1 MSLGRRILLF
11 PLTLLLIAAVLL
23 AGSAIAIFATLSTF
37 KISLNSLLTEALLAG
52 CAFLTLVV
60 VGRLIERRTFAEL
73 GFGRGFL
80 RDIGIGLALGAGIIS
95 LVIGLLA
102 LFGWYQVVGSGAL
115 VGAGIVTNLSVILL
129 FLLVAVLQEI
139 TFRGLLF
146 RIVENGLGSW
156 GALIVS
162 ALFFGGAHLGN
173 PGATLGSSI
182 AIALEAG
189 MLLGAIYMATRSLWM
204 VIGVHWAWNY
214 FEGPVFGTQVSGNDI
229 PSLLHSVTDGPV
241 LWTGGVFGPE
251 AGLFAVIA
259 GGIVGAMF
267 IWLAIQRGRVIAP
280 MWARRATSLPAQPS
294 TAAS

>member
-1 MSLGRRILLF
+1 M
-11 PLTLLLIAAVLL
+11 
-23 AGSAIAIFATLSTF
+23 
-37 KISLNSLLTEALLAG
+37 
-52 CAFLTLVV
+52 
-60 VGRLIERRTFAEL
+60 
-73 GFGRGFL
+73 
-80 RDIGIGLALGAGIIS
+80 GIGLALGAGIIS

-102 LFGWYQVVGSGAL
+102 LFGWYQVIGPGAL
-115 VGAGIVTNLSVILL
+115 VGAGVVTNLSVILL
-129 FLLVAVLQEI
+129 FLLVAVFEEV

-162 ALFFGGAHLGN
+162 AIFFGGAHLGN

-189 MLLGAIYMATRSLWM
+189 VLLGAIYMATRSLWM

-241 LWTGGVFGPE
+241 LWTGGAFGPE

-259 GGIVGAMF
+259 GGIVGAIF
-267 IWLAIQRGRVIAP
+267 IWMAIRRGQVIAP
-280 MWARRATSLPAQPS
+280 MWARRASSTPAQPS
-294 TAAS
+294 VSLS

>member
-11 PLTLLLIAAVLL
+11 PVTLLLIAAVLL
-23 AGSAIAIFATLSTF
+23 AGSAITIFVLLDALKVPSG
-37 KISLNSLLTEALLAG
+37 SLTRESVLAG
-52 CAFLTLVV
+52 CALLTFIV

-80 RDIGIGLALGAGIIS
+80 RDMGIGLALGAGIIS

-102 LFGWYQVVGSGAL
+102 LFGWYQVVGPGAL
-115 VGAGIVTNLSVILL
+115 VGAGVVTNLSVILL
-129 FLLVAVLQEI
+129 FLLVAVFEEV

-156 GALIVS
+156 GALLVS
-162 ALFFGGAHLGN
+162 AIFFGGAHLGN
-173 PGATLGSSI
+173 PGATIGSSI

-189 MLLGAIYMATRSLWM
+189 VLLGAIYMATRSLWM

-214 FEGPVFGTQVSGNDI
+214 FEGPVFGTQVSGYDL
-229 PSLLHSVTDGPV
+229 PSLLHSVTDGPA

-259 GGIVGAMF
+259 GGIVGAIF
-267 IWLAIQRGRVIAP
+267 IWLAIRHGQVIAP
-280 MWARRATSLPAQPS
+280 MWARRATSMPAQPS

>member
-1 MSLGRRILLF
+1 M
-11 PLTLLLIAAVLL
+11 
-23 AGSAIAIFATLSTF
+23 
-37 KISLNSLLTEALLAG
+37 
-52 CAFLTLVV
+52 
-60 VGRLIERRTFAEL
+60 
-73 GFGRGFL
+73 
-80 RDIGIGLALGAGIIS
+80 GIGLALGAGIIS

-129 FLLVAVLQEI
+129 FLLVAVFEEV

-156 GALIVS
+156 GALLVS
-162 ALFFGGAHLGN
+162 AIFFGGAHLGN

-182 AIALEAG
+182 AIAIEAG
-189 MLLGAIYMATRSLWM
+189 VLLGAIYMATRSLWM

-214 FEGPVFGTQVSGNDI
+214 FEGPVFGTQVSGNESA
-229 PSLLHSVTDGPV
+229 SLLHSVTNGPV

-251 AGLFAVIA
+251 AGLFAVIV
-259 GGIVGAMF
+259 GGIVGAVF
-267 IWLAIQRGRVIAP
+267 IWLAIRRGQLIAP
-280 MWARRATSLPAQPS
+280 MWTRRTTSAPAQPS

>member
-23 AGSAIAIFATLSTF
+23 AGSAIAIFV
-37 KISLNSLLTEALLAG
+37 LLDALKVPSGPLTRESVLAG
-52 CAFLTLVV
+52 CALLTFIV

-73 GFGRGFL
+73 GFGRGLL
-80 RDIGIGLALGAGIIS
+80 RDMGIGLALGAGIIS

-102 LFGWYQVVGSGAL
+102 LFGWYQVVGPGAL
-115 VGAGIVTNLSVILL
+115 VGAGIVTNLSVVLL
-129 FLLVAVLQEI
+129 FLLVAVFEEI

-156 GALIVS
+156 GALLVS
-162 ALFFGGAHLGN
+162 AIFFGGAHLGN
-173 PGATLGSSI
+173 PGATIGSSI

-189 MLLGAIYMATRSLWM
+189 VLLGAIYMATRSLWM

-259 GGIVGAMF
+259 GGIVGAIF
-267 IWLAIQRGRVIAP
+267 IWLAIRRGQVIAP
-280 MWARRATSLPAQPS
+280 LWARRATATPAQS
-294 TAAS
+294 SAAIS

>member
-11 PLTLLLIAAVLL
+11 PLTLLLIAAALL
-23 AGSAIAIFATLSTF
+23 AGSAIAIFAILGAF
-37 KISLNSLLTEALLAG
+37 KLPTGPLARESVLAG
-52 CAFLTLVV
+52 CALFTFVI

-80 RDIGIGLALGAGIIS
+80 RDMGIGLALGAGIIS

-102 LFGWYQVVGSGAL
+102 LFGWYQVIGPGAL
-115 VGAGIVTNLSVILL
+115 AGAGIVTNLSVVLL
-129 FLLVAVLQEI
+129 FLLVALFEEI
-139 TFRGLLF
+139 AFRGLLF

-156 GALIVS
+156 GALLVS
-162 ALFFGGAHLGN
+162 AVFFGGAHLGN

-189 MLLGAIYMATRSLWM
+189 VLLGAIYMATRSLWM

-214 FEGPVFGTQVSGNDI
+214 FEGPVFGTQVSGYDI

-241 LWTGGVFGPE
+241 LWTGGAFGPE
-251 AGLFAVIA
+251 AGLFAVIV
-259 GGIVGAMF
+259 GGIVGAIF
-267 IWLAIQRGRVIAP
+267 IWLAIRRGRVIAP
-280 MWARRATSLPAQPS
+280 LWARRATMLPAQPS

>member
-23 AGSAIAIFATLSTF
+23 AGSAFAIFAVLGAL
-37 KISLNSLLTEALLAG
+37 KLPISALLTEAILAG
-52 CAFLTLVV
+52 CALFTLVI

-73 GFGRGFL
+73 GFGRGLL
-80 RDIGIGLALGAGIIS
+80 RDMGIGLALGAGIIS

-129 FLLVAVLQEI
+129 FLLVAVFEEI

-156 GALIVS
+156 GALLVS
-162 ALFFGGAHLGN
+162 AIFFGGAHLGN

-182 AIALEAG
+182 AIAIEAG
-189 MLLGAIYMATRSLWM
+189 VLLGAIYMATRSLWM

-214 FEGPVFGTQVSGNDI
+214 FEGPVFGTQVSGNDSA
-229 PSLLHSVTDGPV
+229 SLLHSVTNGPV
-241 LWTGGVFGPE
+241 LWTGGAFGPE
-251 AGLFAVIA
+251 AGLFAVIV
-259 GGIVGAMF
+259 GGIVGAVF
-267 IWLAIQRGRVIAP
+267 IWLAIRRGQIIAP
-280 MWARRATSLPAQPS
+280 MWARRATSAPAQPS

>member
-1 MSLGRRILLF
+1 MSLGRRILLS

-23 AGSAIAIFATLSTF
+23 AGSAIAIFATLSAL
-37 KISLNSLLTEALLAG
+37 KLPIGPLTREAVLAG
-52 CAFLTLVV
+52 CALVTLVV

-73 GFGRGFL
+73 GFGRGLL
-80 RDIGIGLALGAGIIS
+80 RDMGIGLALGAGIIS

-102 LFGWYQVVGSGAL
+102 LFGWYQVVGPGAL
-115 VGAGIVTNLSVILL
+115 AGAGIATNLSVILL
-129 FLLVAVLQEI
+129 FLLIAVFEEI

-156 GALIVS
+156 GALLVS

-173 PGATLGSSI
+173 PDATLGSSI

-189 MLLGAIYMATRSLWM
+189 VLLGAIYMATRSLWM

-241 LWTGGVFGPE
+241 LWTGGAFGPE
-251 AGLFAVIA
+251 AGLFAVIV
-259 GGIVGAMF
+259 GGMVGAAF
-267 IWLAIQRGRVIAP
+267 IGLAFRRGQIIPP
-280 MWARRATSLPAQPS
+280 MWARRASTAAAQPS
-294 TAAS
+294 TATS

>member
-23 AGSAIAIFATLSTF
+23 AGSAFAIFAVLGAL
-37 KISLNSLLTEALLAG
+37 KLPIGPLLTEAILAG
-52 CAFLTLVV
+52 CALLTLVV

-73 GFGRGFL
+73 GFGRGLL
-80 RDIGIGLALGAGIIS
+80 RDTGIGLALGAGIIS

-129 FLLVAVLQEI
+129 FLLVAVFEEV

-156 GALIVS
+156 GALLVS
-162 ALFFGGAHLGN
+162 AIFFGGAHLGN

-182 AIALEAG
+182 AIAIEAG
-189 MLLGAIYMATRSLWM
+189 VLLGAIYMATRSLWM

-214 FEGPVFGTQVSGNDI
+214 FEGPVFGTQVSGNESA
-229 PSLLHSVTDGPV
+229 SLLHSVTNGPV

-251 AGLFAVIA
+251 AGLFAVIV
-259 GGIVGAMF
+259 GGIVGAVF
-267 IWLAIQRGRVIAP
+267 IWLAIRRGQLIAP
-280 MWARRATSLPAQPS
+280 MWTRRTTSAPAQPS

>member
-23 AGSAIAIFATLSTF
+23 AGSAGVIFAVLGALKMSP
-37 KISLNSLLTEALLAG
+37 NALLTEIILAG
-52 CAFLTLVV
+52 CALFTFVV

-80 RDIGIGLALGAGIIS
+80 RDMGIGLALGAGIIS

-102 LFGWYQVVGSGAL
+102 LFGWYQVTGPGSL
-115 VGAGIVTNLSVILL
+115 VGAGVMTNLSVVLL
-129 FLLVAVLQEI
+129 FLLVAVFEEI
-139 TFRGLLF
+139 AFRGLLF

-162 ALFFGGAHLGN
+162 AIFFGGAHLGN
-173 PGATLGSSI
+173 PGATIGSSI

-189 MLLGAIYMATRSLWM
+189 VLLGAIYMATRSLWM

-214 FEGPVFGTQVSGNDI
+214 FEGPVYGTSVSGNESA
-229 PSLLHSVTDGPV
+229 SLLHSVTNGPV
-241 LWTGGVFGPE
+241 LFTGGSFGPE
-251 AGLFAVIA
+251 AGLFAVIV
-259 GGIVGAMF
+259 GGITGAFF
-267 IWLAIQRGRVIAP
+267 IWLAIRRGQIVPP
-280 MWARRATSLPAQPS
+280 MWARRTTAAPAQPS
-294 TAAS
+294 TAIS

>member
-23 AGSAIAIFATLSTF
+23 AGSAIAIFA
-37 KISLNSLLTEALLAG
+37 LLDALKLPIGALTRESVLAG
-52 CAFLTLVV
+52 CALLTFIV

-80 RDIGIGLALGAGIIS
+80 RDMGIGLALGAGIIS

-102 LFGWYQVVGSGAL
+102 LFGWYQVIGPGAL
-115 VGAGIVTNLSVILL
+115 VGAGVVTNLWVAFL
-129 FLLVAVLQEI
+129 FLLVAVFEEV

-162 ALFFGGAHLGN
+162 AIFFGGAHLGN
-173 PGATLGSSI
+173 PSATVGSSI

-189 MLLGAIYMATRSLWM
+189 VLLGAIYMATRSLWM

-214 FEGPVFGTQVSGNDI
+214 FEGPVFGTQVSGYDL

-259 GGIVGAMF
+259 GGIVGAIF
-267 IWLAIQRGRVIAP
+267 IWLAIRRGQIIAP
-280 MWARRATSLPAQPS
+280 MWARRATSMPAQPS
-294 TAAS
+294 TAS

>member
-11 PLTLLLIAAVLL
+11 PLTLLLIAAALFAVTAIPTFIILDALKLPIGPL
-23 AGSAIAIFATLSTF
+23 ASESVR
-37 KISLNSLLTEALLAG
+37 AG
-52 CAFLTLVV
+52 CALLTFIV

-80 RDIGIGLALGAGIIS
+80 RDMGIGLALGAGIIS

-102 LFGWYQVVGSGAL
+102 LFGWYQVTGPGSL
-115 VGAGIVTNLSVILL
+115 VGAGILTNLSVVLL
-129 FLLVAVLQEI
+129 FLLVAVFEEI
-139 TFRGLLF
+139 AFRGLLF

-162 ALFFGGAHLGN
+162 TIFFGGAHLGN

-182 AIALEAG
+182 AIAVEAG
-189 MLLGAIYMATRSLWM
+189 VLLGAIYMATRSLWM

-229 PSLLHSVTDGPV
+229 PSLLQSVTDGPV
-241 LWTGGVFGPE
+241 LWTGGAFGPE
-251 AGLFAVIA
+251 AGLFAVIV
-259 GGIVGAMF
+259 GGITGAIF
-267 IWLAIQRGRVIAP
+267 LWLAIRRGQVIAP
-280 MWARRATSLPAQPS
+280 MWARRAIMKPAQPS
-294 TAAS
+294 TARS

>member
-11 PLTLLLIAAVLL
+11 PLTLLLIAGVLL
-23 AGSAIAIFATLSTF
+23 VGSALAIFAILGAL
-37 KISLNSLLTEALLAG
+37 KLPISPLLTEAILAG
-52 CAFLTLVV
+52 CALFTLVV

-73 GFGRGFL
+73 GFGSGFL
-80 RDIGIGLALGAGIIS
+80 RDMGIGLALGTGIIC

-102 LFGWYQVVGSGAL
+102 LFGWYQVVGQGAL

-129 FLLVAVLQEI
+129 FLLVAVFEEV

-156 GALIVS
+156 GALLVS
-162 ALFFGGAHLGN
+162 AVLFGGVHLGN
-173 PGATLGSSI
+173 PGATIGSSI
-182 AIALEAG
+182 AIAVEAG
-189 MLLGAIYMATRSLWM
+189 VLLGAIYMATRSLWM

-241 LWTGGVFGPE
+241 IWTGGVFGPE
-251 AGLFAVIA
+251 AGLFAVIV
-259 GGIVGAMF
+259 GGIVGVIF
-267 IWLAIQRGRVIAP
+267 IWLAIRRGQIIAP
-280 MWARRATSLPAQPS
+280 MWVRRAATTQAQPS
-294 TAAS
+294 ITAS

>member
-23 AGSAIAIFATLSTF
+23 AGSAIAIFA
-37 KISLNSLLTEALLAG
+37 LLDALKVPSGPLTRESVLAG
-52 CAFLTLVV
+52 CALLTLIV

-80 RDIGIGLALGAGIIS
+80 RDMGVGLALGASIIS

-102 LFGWYQVVGSGAL
+102 LFGWYQVIGPGAL
-115 VGAGIVTNLSVILL
+115 VGAGLATNLSVILL
-129 FLLVAVLQEI
+129 FLLVAVFEEI

-162 ALFFGGAHLGN
+162 AVLFGGVHLGN
-173 PGATLGSSI
+173 PGATIGSSI

-189 MLLGAIYMATRSLWM
+189 VLLGAIYMATRSLWM

-229 PSLLHSVTDGPV
+229 PSLLHSVTNGPV
-241 LWTGGVFGPE
+241 LWTGGAFGPE

-259 GGIVGAMF
+259 GGIVGATF
-267 IWLAIQRGRVIAP
+267 IWLAIRRGQVIAP
-280 MWARRATSLPAQPS
+280 MWTRRSTSLPAQPS

>member
-23 AGSAIAIFATLSTF
+23 AGSAFAIIAVLGAL
-37 KISLNSLLTEALLAG
+37 KISPNALLTEAILAG
-52 CAFLTLVV
+52 CALFTLVI

-73 GFGRGFL
+73 GFGRGLL
-80 RDIGIGLALGAGIIS
+80 RDMGIGLALGAGVIS
-95 LVIGLLA
+95 LVIGMLA
-102 LFGWYQVVGSGAL
+102 LVGWYQVIGAGAL
-115 VGAGIVTNLSVILL
+115 VGAGAVTNLSLILL
-129 FLLVAVLQEI
+129 FLLVAVFEEI

-156 GALIVS
+156 GALLVS
-162 ALFFGGAHLGN
+162 AIFFGSAHLGN
-173 PGATLGSSI
+173 PGATIGSSI

-189 MLLGAIYMATRSLWM
+189 VLLGAIYMATRSLWM

-241 LWTGGVFGPE
+241 LWTGGAFGPE

-259 GGIVGAMF
+259 GGIVGAVF
-267 IWLAIQRGRVIAP
+267 IWLAIRRGQIIAP
-280 MWARRATSLPAQPS
+280 MWARRATSAPAQPS